1 MSVVALAGNP
11 NCGKTTLFNKLTG
24 LNQKVG
30 NYPGVTVERRQG
42 SAQLGGKTVTV
53 VDLPGTYSLISRS
66 RDEAIAFEVLTGRAG
81 EARPE
86 VTVIVLDASNL
97 DRNLYLGLSIL
108 ELGTPAVIALNMMDV
123 ARSVGLQPDA
133 AKLSDQLGVPVV
145 PVVAK
150 TGEGVDAL
158 KAALTKAL
166 ADPQPPPARA
176 WRLSEL
182 AEGLIVETTKG
193 VKSNGQS
200 DAAREGDAI
209 WLLASLCTAD
219 RAGTLETED
228 DPFLDI
234 SGIDQALSKARV
246 ALRQLQ
252 GDFAVEV
259 IQARY
264 RTANAITAEAVA
276 RDESP
281 PPNPTDR
288 IDRILMHPVLGVL
301 IFVTLMAVLFQSI
314 FAWADPLMQGIEGL
328 VGFAQA
334 QVGGWLPQG
343 ALRDLILE
351 GIIGGVGNVLV
362 FVPQIAIL
370 FLFISV
376 LEDSGYLARAAFISD
391 RFMAKVGLHGRAFV
405 PLLSGF
411 ACAIPAIMATR
422 SIESR
427 RDRLVTIM
435 VLPLVTCSARLPVYT
450 LIIASLFAA
459 DRTVAGIFTV
469 GGLMMLLMYVL
480 SVLITVAVAFVLKR
494 SLLASPTPPLV
505 LELPPY
511 RWPEPMAV
519 ARRVYERCKVFVRD
533 AGTVILALS
542 MVLWALMYFPRDAD
556 LSFDPV
562 AEKQTIG
569 VAYAAS
575 KVRQKDPKAQEK
587 SKERYAHALARI
599 DQKVEAERLEQSIA
613 GRIGKGM
620 EPLIEPLGY
629 DWKIGVGLLASFAAR
644 EVFVSTLGLVYGIGD
659 DIDEASV
666 PLRSKIRNEINP
678 RTGKRVYTPLVGL
691 SLMIFFLIAAQC
703 MSTVAV
709 VRRETRSW
717 RWPVFMVVYMTVLA
731 WLGAF
736 VVYQGGRLLGFT

>member
-42 SAQLGGKTVTV
+42 KAQLGAQSIVV

-81 EARPE
+81 EERPK
-86 VTVIVLDASNL
+86 VTVIVVDASNL
-97 DRNLYLGLSIL
+97 DRNLYLALSIL
-108 ELGTPAVIALNMMDV
+108 ELGTPAVVALNMMDV
-123 ARSVGLQPDA
+123 ATGAGLHPDA
-133 AKLSDQLGVPVV
+133 EKLSEALGVPVI

-150 TGEGVDAL
+150 TGQGLDEL

-166 ADPQPPPARA
+166 ADPQPPPRRS
-176 WRLSEL
+176 WTLSKE
-182 AEGLIVETTKG
+182 AERVIEKTCED
-193 VKSNGQS
+193 VKSNGKS
-200 DAAREGDAI
+200 DAARDGDAI
-209 WLLASLCTAD
+209 WLLASLCTAQ

-234 SGIDQALSKARV
+234 TGIDVALSKARV
-246 ALRQLQ
+246 ALEGLKD
-252 GDFAVEV
+252 DFAADV

-264 RTANAITAEAVA
+264 RAANQITEQALV
-276 RDESP
+276 RDADPPESA
-281 PPNPTDR
+281 TDR
-288 IDRILMHPVLGVL
+288 IDAVLMHPIFGAL
-301 IFVTLMAVLFQSI
+301 IFLSLMAVLFQSI
-314 FAWADPLMQGIEGL
+314 FAWADPLMRGIEGTMAL
-328 VGFAQA
+328 LQIQA
-334 QVGGWLPQG
+334 AAHLPEG
-343 ALRDLILE
+343 ALRDMFVD
-351 GIIGGVGNVLV
+351 GVIGGVGNVLV

-370 FLFISV
+370 FAFISV

-427 RDRLVTIM
+427 RDRLVTIL
-435 VLPLVTCSARLPVYT
+435 VLPLVTCSARLPIYT

-459 DRTVAGIFTV
+459 DRIVAGVFTV
-469 GGLMMLLMYVL
+469 GGLMMLMMYVL

-494 SLLASPTPPLV
+494 TLLASPTPPLV

-511 RWPEPMAV
+511 RWPEPAAV
-519 ARRVYERCKVFVRD
+519 ARRVYERCKVFIRD

-542 MVLWALMYFPRDAD
+542 VVLWAMMYFPREVK
-556 LSFDPV
+556 LSFDPLAEAHQLSV
-562 AEKQTIG
+562 AFQ
-569 VAYAAS
+569 AS
-575 KVRQKDPKAQEK
+575 QVRQRDVEQQAQ
-587 SKERYAHALARI
+587 SLERYKEALERVERR
-599 DQKVEAERLEQSIA
+599 VEAERLEQSIA
-613 GRIGKGM
+613 GRIGKAI
-620 EPLIEPLGY
+620 EPAIRPLGY

-644 EVFVSTLGLVYGIGD
+644 EVFVSTLGLVYGVGD
-659 DIDEASV
+659 DIDEESL
-666 PLRSKIRNEINP
+666 PLRSKIRNEVNP
-678 RTGKRVYTPLVGL
+678 ATGKRIYTPLVGL
-691 SLMIFFLIAAQC
+691 SLMVFFLLAAQC
-703 MSTVAV
+703 MSTIAV

-717 RWPVFMVVYMTVLA
+717 AWPLFMVVYMTTLA
-731 WLGAF
+731 WVGAF
-736 VVYQGGRLLGFT
+736 LVYQGGRLLGFT